1 MDSIRRVLHAACLV
15 VAAVL
20 VSSSA
25 FAASGKDAW
34 TPAAAEAV
42 QRETARDA
50 AKSAADPRERE
61 ARLRALHRRETGFG
75 STHAPYPD
83 PKNDP
88 VAQGERLRLQ
98 HLQQRIAEAMR
109 GKRERDAFE
118 KTMPAAKG
126 GVSMTLR
133 TAEGVLDSGGY
144 LYAWDLEDNYI
155 GYVWIDA
162 GGVVMLPGAAGD
174 TLELL
179 VFPNGPFAVQS
190 VETTLAAGGDVLL
203 RSARA
208 VPLAIDTDDGS
219 AFAGT
224 LDVTLWPTAG
234 TRGYGMTTSLDTT
247 VVPTLLHVLPDLA
260 YTIEVLAAP
269 PYLVEAAGRI
279 EGTADSV
286 PVLLRRGHVF
296 SATLDDPDGLLQGCT
311 SSPSGQAAHALPRD
325 GGAGRRVARAVFE
338 YDGAVPV
345 RMQVA
350 VPHGAP
356 VTVDTGFAHWF
367 DGACQIEDWSLDHV
381 RFREN
386 AHERIVLRRRPLPA
400 VELRMLGGGALTYDY
415 GYMIPVDAPAPR
427 PVTCRA
433 GPGRRY
439 PGDARHS
446 R

>member
-1 MDSIRRVLHAACLV
+1 MSRA
-15 VAAVL
+15 
-20 VSSSA
+20 SSA

-224 LDVTLWPTAG
+224 LDVTL
-234 TRGYGMTTSLDTT
+234 
-247 VVPTLLHVLPDLA
+247 
-260 YTIEVLAAP
+260 
-269 PYLVEAAGRI
+269 
-279 EGTADSV
+279 
-286 PVLLRRGHVF
+286 F
-296 SATLDDPDGLLQGCT
+296 SASEMADYAQACGYALARSQAKAGDPALIAGYIGKGDT
-311 SSPSGQAAHALPRD
+311 FDAAISRHAFAYADQNEADYAALKK
-325 GGAGRRVARAVFE
+325 AVKT
-338 YDGAVPV
+338 GAVK
-345 RMQVA
+345 A
-350 VPHGAP
+350 VVLEPG
-356 VTVDTGFAHWF
+356 
-367 DGACQIEDWSLDHV
+367 ED
-381 RFREN
+381 
-386 AHERIVLRRRPLPA
+386 
-400 VELRMLGGGALTYDY
+400 
-415 GYMIPVDAPAPR
+415 
-427 PVTCRA
+427 
-433 GPGRRY
+433 
-439 PGDARHS
+439 
-446 R
+446 